1 MKRPAPDARAPRRIA
16 LAALAVAAIGGPAGW
31 ARQAAIEDE
40 SKVPPYVLP
49 DPLVLADGGKVTDA
63 RTWTGK
69 RRLELLRLFET
80 HVYGRTPAGGPRPR
94 FQVTKTDPSALGGRA
109 TRKDVA
115 ITFGE
120 GAAARRTE
128 LLVYLPNSAPGPA
141 PVFLG
146 LNFQRNDAV
155 KWPVET
161 IVERG
166 YGVVSA
172 FYGDLFPDRADGAGE
187 SVLTL
192 FPADRGPDAWN
203 ALGVWAWA
211 LSRALDY
218 LETDRAVDA
227 KRVAL
232 LGHSRLGK
240 AALWAGAQDP
250 RFAIVISNESG
261 CGGAALSKR
270 IYGETVAAITKRF
283 PHWFCANFARY
294 ADREAEL
301 PVDQHELLA
310 LIAPRPLYVA
320 SAAEDRWADPR
331 GEFLAALGADPVYRL
346 LGTDGLPAR
355 EMPAVDQPVHGT
367 IGYHVR
373 SGGHD
378 LADYDWRQYLAFAD
392 RHWRRPRAEG
402 TPRQPSSGGSS
413 WAHTNRP
420 NRPPAL
426 SDRR

>member
-1 MKRPAPDARAPRRIA
+1 MT
-16 LAALAVAAIGGPAGW
+16 GPAVG
-31 ARQAAIEDE
+31 AGPQAAIEDE
-40 SKVPPYVLP
+40 SKIPAYVLP
-49 DPLVLADGGKVTDA
+49 NPLVLANGGKVADA
-63 RTWTGK
+63 RTWTEK
-69 RRLELLRLFET
+69 RRPELLRLFET
-80 HVYGRTPAGGPRPR
+80 HVYGRTPSGGPRPR
-94 FQVTKTDPSALGGRA
+94 FEIVKTDPSALGGRA
-109 TRKDVA
+109 TRKEVA

-120 GAAARRTE
+120 GAAARRMN
-128 LLVYLPNSAPGPA
+128 LLVYLPNGTRAPA
-141 PVFLG
+141 PAFLG
-146 LNFQRNDAV
+146 LSFERNDAV

-161 IVERG
+161 IVDRG
-166 YGVVSA
+166 YA
-172 FYGDLFPDRADGAGE
+172 LATAYYGDLFPDRADGAGD

-192 FPADRGPDAWN
+192 FPSRQGPEAWG
-203 ALGVWAWA
+203 AIGVWAWA
-211 LSRALDY
+211 MSRALDY

-232 LGHSRLGK
+232 LGHSRIGK

-283 PHWFCANFARY
+283 PHWFGENFARY

-320 SAAEDRWADPR
+320 SAVEDRWADPR
-331 GEFLAALGADPVYRL
+331 GEFLGALGADPVYRL

-355 EMPAVDQPVHGT
+355 EMPGVDQPIHGR

-392 RHWRRPRAEG
+392 RHFRA
-402 TPRQPSSGGSS
+402 
-413 WAHTNRP
+413 H
-420 NRPPAL
+420 
-426 SDRR
+426 